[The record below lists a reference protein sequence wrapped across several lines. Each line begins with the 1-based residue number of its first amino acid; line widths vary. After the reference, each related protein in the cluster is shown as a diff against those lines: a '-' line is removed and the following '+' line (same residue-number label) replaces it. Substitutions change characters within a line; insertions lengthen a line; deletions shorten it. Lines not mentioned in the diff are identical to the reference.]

1 MRRRRGFIQVA
12 ILHLLR
18 EESMHGYQIMKE
30 LEERSGGLYKASA
43 GSVYPALQELLDK
56 GLIDLFEGESEKKI
70 YSINENGK
78 QRMSEHVENN
88 GGEDIWQEWREKLA
102 WRNSTEFTQLDDAV
116 KQWEL
121 ELKKTMKQL
130 RKKPENTPQLIELL
144 GEMTERVKKDFR

>member
-18 EESMHGYQIMKE
+18 EESMHGYRIMKE

-56 GLIDLFEGESEKKI
+56 GLIDLSEGESEKKI

-102 WRNSTEFTQLDDAV
+102 WRNSAEFTQLDDAV

>member
-30 LEERSGGLYKASA
+30 LEERSSGLYKASA

-56 GLIDLFEGESEKKI
+56 GLIDLSEGESEKKI

>member
-30 LEERSGGLYKASA
+30 LEERSSGLYKASA

-56 GLIDLFEGESEKKI
+56 GLIDLSEGESEKKI

-78 QRMSEHVENN
+78 QRISEQVENN
-88 GGEDIWQEWREKLA
+88 EGEDIWQEWREKLA

>member
-30 LEERSGGLYKASA
+30 LEERSSGLYKASA

-56 GLIDLFEGESEKKI
+56 GLIDLSEGESEKKI

-102 WRNSTEFTQLDDAV
+102 WRNSAEFTQLDDAV

>member
-30 LEERSGGLYKASA
+30 LEERSSGLYKASA

-56 GLIDLFEGESEKKI
+56 GLIDLSGGESEKKI

-78 QRMSEHVENN
+78 QRISEHVENN

>member
-56 GLIDLFEGESEKKI
+56 GLIELSEGESEKKI
-70 YSINENGK
+70 YSINELGK
-78 QRMSEHVENN
+78 QRVWEHEQHND
-88 GGEDIWQEWREKLA
+88 GEDIWQEWREKLT

-116 KQWEL
+116 KQWEI
-121 ELKKTMKQL
+121 ELKNTMKQL
-130 RKKPENTPQLIELL
+130 RRKPENTPQLIELL
-144 GEMTERVKKDFR
+144 GEMTERLKKDFK

>member
-18 EESMHGYQIMKE
+18 EESMHGYQIMKQ

-56 GLIDLFEGESEKKI
+56 GVIELSEDESEKKI
-70 YSINENGK
+70 YSINESGK
-78 QRMSEHVENN
+78 QRVKEHEENN
-88 GGEDIWQEWREKLA
+88 AGENIWHEWREKLA
-102 WRNSTEFTQLDDAV
+102 WRNSAEFTQLDNAV
-116 KQWEL
+116 KEWEL
-121 ELKKTMKQL
+121 ELKKTMKHL

-144 GEMTERVKKDFR
+144 GEMTERLKKDFR

>member
-56 GLIDLFEGESEKKI
+56 GLIDLSEGESEKKI

-78 QRMSEHVENN
+78 QRISEHVENN

>member
-56 GLIDLFEGESEKKI
+56 GLIDLSEGESEKKI

-102 WRNSTEFTQLDDAV
+102 WRNSAEFTQLDDAV

>member
-18 EESMHGYQIMKE
+18 GESMHGYQIMKE

-56 GLIDLFEGESEKKI
+56 GLIDLSEGESEKKI

-102 WRNSTEFTQLDDAV
+102 WRNSAEFTQLDDAV